1 MEMIS
6 HYYQTLVEL
15 EHFPGWELY
24 IFLNLLL
31 WVSAIYRLN
40 RIERKVTND

>member
-1 MEMIS
+1 MEKMS
-6 HYYQTLVEL
+6 DYYHTLIEL

-31 WVSAIYRLN
+31 WISVIFRLN
-40 RIERKVTND
+40 RIEGKVTND

>member
-1 MEMIS
+1 MEKMS
-6 HYYQTLVEL
+6 DYYYTLIEL

-31 WVSAIYRLN
+31 WISVIFRLN
-40 RIERKVTND
+40 RIEGKVTND